1 MKFKINKANFSPS
14 KLKVPKSNQVFYETL
29 KLNINN
35 KFFID
40 KIMQKDEITT
50 IISNILLKEE
60 RNIPEIFIIKTYLSQ
75 LKKFMEIINTNDSG
89 ISIDSVLTRV
99 SEELQL
105 QKVEENT
112 FLMKIGEKGNNF
124 YVTLSGSVIIL
135 IRKEFEV
142 SMNREDYLNHLKL
155 LYNNNENY
163 LMKKILYS
171 NKNIFPVE
179 KDEYEIIDSNYELV
193 NYPIEKYLSRINYE
207 VIDNKIEKIL
217 LSNER
222 KIIKENDSIKPDYL
236 FKKYMIK
243 IFGYVNVVEL
253 GRGST
258 FGEVAL
264 INDNNLRTAS
274 IFVKKKSFFGTL
286 TSHAFKGFMKVFLE
300 KAKRKKI
307 SFIFSTPLFKN
318 MNISDIVK
326 MYWNFFVEKKMN
338 KGEYLFKINE
348 ERKILYFI
356 QKGSFKLIIPQCTLN
371 KVNFFV
377 SEIKNIFIENNIFS
391 NEQKDIIISTIDS
404 GEILGMNDCVMRDN
418 NFFFNALCESNSIY
432 FTIDI
437 KIIYLILEQFNDI
450 KENWRILTNKK
461 NNFMIERLINIQNFF
476 KNSIEGE
483 IKQNSKRK
491 NIALIERFFNESE
504 RFSARK
510 KHMRNTI
517 FGNLDL
523 KKGKLNKDNNILRI
537 STKNIL
543 STSRQNNKINQE
555 TISNNYYE
563 KSFPKICL
571 TSPNKIKLNSNND
584 IKNYSDKKESQELN
598 EYNKKKSL
606 YKLFRKNHRTIDKI
620 NDLPEFKSGFFQKLL
635 ETDNITKALFENRL
649 KNKSNEKNEN
659 NTFNY
664 SSKISIGTSF
674 GNSNIFRKKII
685 MNVKHKK
692 ISSNL
697 ISKKFKNKISKILND
712 G

>member
-40 KIMQKDEITT
+40 KIMQKDEITK
-50 IISNILLKEE
+50 IISNILVKEE

-135 IRKEFEV
+135 IPKEFEV

-348 ERKILYFI
+348 QRKILYFI

-377 SEIKNIFIENNIFS
+377 SEFKNIFIEKNIFS

-404 GEILGMNDCVMRDN
+404 GEILGMNDCVMKDN

-620 NDLPEFKSGFFQKLL
+620 NDLPEFKSGYFQKLL

-649 KNKSNEKNEN
+649 KDRPNDKKEN
-659 NTFNY
+659 NTLTY

-674 GNSNIFRKKII
+674 GNENIFRKKIFI
-685 MNVKHKK
+685 NVKHKK

-697 ISKKFKNKISKILND
+697 ISKKFKSKISKILND
-712 G
+712 E

>member
-40 KIMQKDEITT
+40 KIMQKDEITK
-50 IISNILLKEE
+50 IISNILVKEE

-135 IRKEFEV
+135 IPKEFEV

-377 SEIKNIFIENNIFS
+377 SEFKNIFIEKNIFS

-404 GEILGMNDCVMRDN
+404 GEILGMNDCVMKDN

-543 STSRQNNKINQE
+543 STSRQNNKINQD

>member
-40 KIMQKDEITT
+40 KIMQKDEITK
-50 IISNILLKEE
+50 IISNILVKEE

-135 IRKEFEV
+135 IPKEFEV

-318 MNISDIVK
+318 MNITDIVK

-377 SEIKNIFIENNIFS
+377 SEFKNIFIEKNIFS

-404 GEILGMNDCVMRDN
+404 GEILGMNDCVMKDN

-620 NDLPEFKSGFFQKLL
+620 NDLPEFKSGYFQKLL

>member
-40 KIMQKDEITT
+40 KIMQKDEITK
-50 IISNILLKEE
+50 IISNILVKEE

-135 IRKEFEV
+135 IPKEFEV

-377 SEIKNIFIENNIFS
+377 SEFKNIFIEKNIFS

-404 GEILGMNDCVMRDN
+404 GEILGMNDCVMKDN

-517 FGNLDL
+517 FGN
-523 KKGKLNKDNNILRI
+523 
-537 STKNIL
+537 
-543 STSRQNNKINQE
+543 
-555 TISNNYYE
+555 
-563 KSFPKICL
+563 
-571 TSPNKIKLNSNND
+571 
-584 IKNYSDKKESQELN
+584 
-598 EYNKKKSL
+598 
-606 YKLFRKNHRTIDKI
+606 
-620 NDLPEFKSGFFQKLL
+620 
-635 ETDNITKALFENRL
+635 
-649 KNKSNEKNEN
+649 
-659 NTFNY
+659 
-664 SSKISIGTSF
+664 
-674 GNSNIFRKKII
+674 
-685 MNVKHKK
+685 
-692 ISSNL
+692 
-697 ISKKFKNKISKILND
+697 
-712 G
+712 

>member
-1 MKFKINKANFSPS
+1 MKFKINKANYSPS
-14 KLKVPKSNQVFYETL
+14 KLKVPKSNQIFYETL

-35 KFFID
+35 QFYLD

-50 IISNILLKEE
+50 IISNILVKEE

-89 ISIDSVLTRV
+89 ISVDSILTKV
-99 SEELQL
+99 SKELQL

-112 FLMKIGEKGNNF
+112 FLMKIGEKGSNF

-135 IRKEFEV
+135 IPKEFEV

-348 ERKILYFI
+348 QRKILYFI

-377 SEIKNIFIENNIFS
+377 SEFKNIFIEKNIFS
-391 NEQKDIIISTIDS
+391 NEQKDIIISTINS

-418 NFFFNALCESNSIY
+418 NFFFNALCESDSVY

-620 NDLPEFKSGFFQKLL
+620 NDLPEFKSGYFQKLL

>member
-40 KIMQKDEITT
+40 KIMQKDEITK
-50 IISNILLKEE
+50 IISNILVKEE

-135 IRKEFEV
+135 IPKEFEV

-318 MNISDIVK
+318 MNITDIVK

-348 ERKILYFI
+348 QRKILYFI

-377 SEIKNIFIENNIFS
+377 SEFKNIFIEKNIFS

-404 GEILGMNDCVMRDN
+404 GEILGMNDCVMKDN

-620 NDLPEFKSGFFQKLL
+620 NDLPEFKSGYFQKLL

>member
-40 KIMQKDEITT
+40 KIMQKDEITK
-50 IISNILLKEE
+50 IISNILVKEE

-135 IRKEFEV
+135 MPKEFEV

-348 ERKILYFI
+348 QRKILYFI

-377 SEIKNIFIENNIFS
+377 SEFKNIFIEKNIFS

>member
-1 MKFKINKANFSPS
+1 MKFKINKANYSPS
-14 KLKVPKSNQVFYETL
+14 KIKVTKSNQIFYETL

-35 KFFID
+35 KFYID

-135 IRKEFEV
+135 IPKEFEV

-326 MYWNFFVEKKMN
+326 LYWNFFVEKKMN

-377 SEIKNIFIENNIFS
+377 SEFKNIFIEKNIFS

-404 GEILGMNDCVMRDN
+404 GEILGMNDCVMKDN

-620 NDLPEFKSGFFQKLL
+620 NDLPEFKSGYFQKLL

>member
-1 MKFKINKANFSPS
+1 MKFKINKANYSPS
-14 KLKVPKSNQVFYETL
+14 KLKVPKSNQIFYETL

-35 KFFID
+35 QFYID
-40 KIMQKDEITT
+40 KIMQKDEITK
-50 IISNILLKEE
+50 IISNILVKEE

-135 IRKEFEV
+135 IPKEFEV

-377 SEIKNIFIENNIFS
+377 SEFKNIFIEKNIFS
-391 NEQKDIIISTIDS
+391 NEQKDIIISTVNS

-461 NNFMIERLINIQNFF
+461 NNFMIERLITIQNFF

-620 NDLPEFKSGFFQKLL
+620 NDLPEFKSGYFQKLL

-697 ISKKFKNKISKILND
+697 ISKKFKIKISKILND
-712 G
+712 E

>member
-40 KIMQKDEITT
+40 KIMQKDEITK
-50 IISNILLKEE
+50 IISNILVKEE

-135 IRKEFEV
+135 IPKEFEV

-377 SEIKNIFIENNIFS
+377 SEFKNIFIEKNIFS

-404 GEILGMNDCVMRDN
+404 GEILGMNDCVMKDN

>member
-40 KIMQKDEITT
+40 KIMQKDEITK
-50 IISNILLKEE
+50 IISNILVKEE

-135 IRKEFEV
+135 IPKEFEV

-326 MYWNFFVEKKMN
+326 LYWNFFVEKKMN

-371 KVNFFV
+371 KVNYLV
-377 SEIKNIFIENNIFS
+377 SEIKNIFIEKNIFS

-404 GEILGMNDCVMRDN
+404 GEILGMNDCVMKDN

-620 NDLPEFKSGFFQKLL
+620 NDLPEFKSGYFQKLL

>member
-40 KIMQKDEITT
+40 KIMQKDEITK
-50 IISNILLKEE
+50 IISNILVKEE

-135 IRKEFEV
+135 IPKEFEV

-348 ERKILYFI
+348 QRKILYFI

-377 SEIKNIFIENNIFS
+377 SEFKNIFIEKNIFS

-404 GEILGMNDCVMRDN
+404 GEILGMNDCVMKDN

-620 NDLPEFKSGFFQKLL
+620 NDLPEFKSGYFQKLL

>member
-40 KIMQKDEITT
+40 KIMQKDEITK
-50 IISNILLKEE
+50 IISNILVKEE

-135 IRKEFEV
+135 IPKEFEV

-377 SEIKNIFIENNIFS
+377 SEFKNIFIEKNIFS

-404 GEILGMNDCVMRDN
+404 GEILGMNDCVMKDN

-620 NDLPEFKSGFFQKLL
+620 NDLPEFKSGYFQKLL

>member
-40 KIMQKDEITT
+40 KIMQKDEITK
-50 IISNILLKEE
+50 IISNILVKEE

-135 IRKEFEV
+135 IPKEFEV

-348 ERKILYFI
+348 QRKILYFI

-377 SEIKNIFIENNIFS
+377 SEFKNIFIEKNIFS

-404 GEILGMNDCVMRDN
+404 GEILGMNDCVMKDN

>member
-40 KIMQKDEITT
+40 KIMQKDEITK
-50 IISNILLKEE
+50 IISNILVKEE

-135 IRKEFEV
+135 IPKEFEV

-236 FKKYMIK
+236 FKKYLNK

-348 ERKILYFI
+348 QRKILYFI

-377 SEIKNIFIENNIFS
+377 SEFKNIFIEKNIFS

-404 GEILGMNDCVMRDN
+404 GEILGMNDCVMKDN

>member
-40 KIMQKDEITT
+40 KIMQKDEITK
-50 IISNILLKEE
+50 IISNILVKEE

-135 IRKEFEV
+135 IPKEFEV

-348 ERKILYFI
+348 QRKILYFI

-377 SEIKNIFIENNIFS
+377 SEFKNIFIEKNIFS

-404 GEILGMNDCVMRDN
+404 GEILGMNDCVMKDN
-418 NFFFNALCESNSIY
+418 NFFFNALCESDSVY

-437 KIIYLILEQFNDI
+437 KIIYLILEQFNDV

-606 YKLFRKNHRTIDKI
+606 YKLFRKNNRTIDKI

>member
-1 MKFKINKANFSPS
+1 MKFKINKANYSPS
-14 KLKVPKSNQVFYETL
+14 KLKVPKSNQIFYETL

-40 KIMQKDEITT
+40 KIMQKDEITK
-50 IISNILLKEE
+50 IISNILVKEE

-135 IRKEFEV
+135 IPKEFEV

-377 SEIKNIFIENNIFS
+377 SEFKNIFIEKNIFS

-404 GEILGMNDCVMRDN
+404 GEILGMNDCVMKDN

-620 NDLPEFKSGFFQKLL
+620 NDLPEFKSGYFQKLL

>member
-1 MKFKINKANFSPS
+1 
-14 KLKVPKSNQVFYETL
+14 
-29 KLNINN
+29 
-35 KFFID
+35 
-40 KIMQKDEITT
+40 MQKDEITK
-50 IISNILLKEE
+50 IISNILVKEE

-135 IRKEFEV
+135 IPKEFEV

-318 MNISDIVK
+318 MNITDIVK

-377 SEIKNIFIENNIFS
+377 SEFKNIFIEKNIFS

-404 GEILGMNDCVMRDN
+404 GEILGMNDCVMKDN

-620 NDLPEFKSGFFQKLL
+620 NDLPEFKSGYFQKLL

>member
-40 KIMQKDEITT
+40 KIMQKDEITK
-50 IISNILLKEE
+50 IISNILVKEE

-135 IRKEFEV
+135 IPKEFEV

-348 ERKILYFI
+348 QRKILYFI

-377 SEIKNIFIENNIFS
+377 SEFKNIFIEKNIFS

-404 GEILGMNDCVMRDN
+404 GEILGMNDCVMKDN

-571 TSPNKIKLNSNND
+571 TSPNKIKLNSNKD

>member
-135 IRKEFEV
+135 IPKEFEV

-318 MNISDIVK
+318 MNITDIVK

-348 ERKILYFI
+348 QRKILYFI

-377 SEIKNIFIENNIFS
+377 SEFKNIFIEKNIFS

-404 GEILGMNDCVMRDN
+404 GEILGMNDCVMKDN

>member
-40 KIMQKDEITT
+40 KIMQKDEITK
-50 IISNILLKEE
+50 IISNILVKEE

-135 IRKEFEV
+135 IPKEFEV

-222 KIIKENDSIKPDYL
+222 KIIKENDSIKPDDL

-371 KVNFFV
+371 QVNFFV
-377 SEIKNIFIENNIFS
+377 SEFKNIFIEKNIFS

-404 GEILGMNDCVMRDN
+404 GEILGMNDCVMKDN

-450 KENWRILTNKK
+450 KENGKILTHEK
-461 NNFMIERLINIQNFF
+461 NNFMIERLITIQNFF

>member
-1 MKFKINKANFSPS
+1 MKFKINKANYSPS
-14 KLKVPKSNQVFYETL
+14 KIKVTKSNQIFYETL

-35 KFFID
+35 KFYID

-75 LKKFMEIINTNDSG
+75 LKKFMEIINTNDSE
-89 ISIDSVLTRV
+89 ISVDSVLTKV
-99 SEELQL
+99 SKELQL
-105 QKVEENT
+105 KKVEENT
-112 FLMKIGEKGNNF
+112 FLMKVGEKGNNF

-135 IRKEFEV
+135 MPKEFEV

-155 LYNNNENY
+155 LYNNNEDY
-163 LMKKILYS
+163 LLKKIVYL
-171 NKNIFPVE
+171 NKNIFQVE
-179 KDEYEIIDSNYELV
+179 KDEYEIMDSNYEMI

-207 VIDNKIEKIL
+207 VIDDKIKKKIL
-217 LSNER
+217 LDER
-222 KIIKENDSIKPDYL
+222 NIIKEIDSSKPDYL
-236 FKKYMIK
+236 VKKYIIK
-243 IFGYVNVVEL
+243 IFGYVNVIEL
-253 GRGST
+253 GKGST
-258 FGEVAL
+258 FGEIAL
-264 INDNNLRTAS
+264 INENNKRTAS
-274 IFVKKKSFFGTL
+274 IFVKKKSIFGTL
-286 TSHAFKGFMKVFLE
+286 TSHSFKEFMKVFLE
-300 KAKRKKI
+300 KAKKRKI

-326 MYWNFFVEKKMN
+326 LYWNFFVEKKMN

-391 NEQKDIIISTIDS
+391 NEEKDIIISTIDS

-418 NFFFNALCESNSIY
+418 NFFFNALCESDSVY

-450 KENWRILTNKK
+450 KENWKILTHQK
-461 NNFMIERLINIQNFF
+461 NNFMIERLVNIQNFF

-491 NIALIERFFNESE
+491 KIALIERFFYENE

-517 FGNLDL
+517 FGKLDL
-523 KKGKLNKDNNILRI
+523 KKGKLNKEGNILRI
-537 STKNIL
+537 TTKNI
-543 STSRQNNKINQE
+543 SFSSRQNDKKSQE
-555 TISNNYYE
+555 TTPNNYYQ

-571 TSPNKIKLNSNND
+571 ATSNNIKVNSNNL
-584 IKNYSDKKESQELN
+584 IKNYSDKKEKQESN
-598 EYNKKKSL
+598 EYKNKKSL
-606 YKLFRKNHRTIDKI
+606 YKLLRKNHQLIDKS
-620 NDLPEFKSGFFQKLL
+620 NNLLEFKSSYFQKLL
-635 ETDNITKALFENRL
+635 ETDNISKALFENRL
-649 KNKSNEKNEN
+649 RDRASEKKDN
-659 NTFNY
+659 NTVTY

-674 GNSNIFRKKII
+674 GNENIFRKKIL

-697 ISKKFKNKISKILND
+697 ISKKFKIKISKILND
-712 G
+712 E

>member
-40 KIMQKDEITT
+40 KIMQKDEITK
-50 IISNILLKEE
+50 IISNILVKEE

-135 IRKEFEV
+135 IPKEFEV

-348 ERKILYFI
+348 QRKILYFI

-377 SEIKNIFIENNIFS
+377 SEFKNIFIEKNIFS

-404 GEILGMNDCVMRDN
+404 GEILGMNDCVMKDN

-437 KIIYLILEQFNDI
+437 KIIYLILEQFNDV